1 MSWGIEYTDG
11 AKADIKTLDGS
22 QRKQVLKAMSKV
34 STNPLPFSEGGYGK
48 PLGNKSGNNLTGYLK
63 IKLRQLGIR
72 VVYKLIREE
81 DIMKVIVISV
91 RDDNA
96 VYEIAADRINK
107 IQ

>member
-1 MSWGIEYTDG
+1 MSWEIEYANE
-11 AKADIKTLDGS
+11 AKTDIKTLDGS

-48 PLGNKSGNNLTGYLK
+48 PLGNKNGNNLTGYLK

-72 VVYKLIREE
+72 VVYKLIREQ
-81 DIMKVIVISV
+81 DIMKVIVVSV
-91 RDDNA
+91 REDNA
-96 VYEIAADRINK
+96 VYQIAVDRINK

>member
-1 MSWGIEYTDG
+1 MSFRIDYTDE

-34 STNPLPFSEGGYGK
+34 STNPLPFNEGGYGK
-48 PLGNKSGNNLTGYLK
+48 PLGNKNGNNLTGYLK

-72 VVYKLIREE
+72 VVYKIIREQ
-81 DIMKVIVISV
+81 DIMRVIVVSV
-91 RDDNA
+91 REDNA
-96 VYEIAADRINK
+96 VYQIAVDRINK

>member
-1 MSWGIEYTDG
+1 VNFGIEYTDE

-34 STNPLPFSEGGYGK
+34 SSNPLPFSEGGYGK
-48 PLGNKSGNNLTGYLK
+48 PLGNKNGNNLTGYLK

-72 VVYKLIREE
+72 VVYKLIREQE
-81 DIMKVIVISV
+81 TMKVIVVSV
-91 RDDNA
+91 REDNA
-96 VYEIAADRINK
+96 VYQIAADRINK